1 MKQDS
6 TEFPKPP
13 EKFYTPVIGK
23 KKMDLYKFTIIQN
36 ASKYT
41 ETQETIEEK
50 SIEETKQSVE
60 ISRIRNVLAE
70 TIKETIKEQGEVQRS
85 KTESIKQILA
95 EGLGKDTINSNNGN
109 TPLSVKSLVF
119 GPNVDG
125 KTLQRHVTLILR
137 GLNYSVKLLK
147 GPPMSYIETRQIVLK
162 DLKSKRI
169 F

>member
-1 MKQDS
+1 M
-6 TEFPKPP
+6 EFPKPP

-60 ISRIRNVLAE
+60 ISRIRNALV
-70 TIKETIKEQGEVQRS
+70 ETIKEQVEVQRS
-85 KTESIKQILA
+85 KTESIKQILS
-95 EGLGKDTINSNNGN
+95 EGLGKDSENNGN

-125 KTLQRHVTLILR
+125 KILQRHVTLVLR

-162 DLKSKRI
+162 ELKSKES
-169 F
+169 FE